1 MKVLNWNLSLN
12 LSKCV
17 NAFVYPCVWQIGRHE
32 KKTKSDKQR
41 NPQVLCVS
49 IRTFNLNVKTDKKNK
64 KKTGIGRLRNR
75 QSNIDIELSP
85 WGRAC
90 GSYTVVAQ
98 PGLTK
103 SRDTVTLFNLLK
115 RDQDHVFSKFSCF
128 KAQIS
133 GRGANN
139 IIQEL

>member
-1 MKVLNWNLSLN
+1 MK
-12 LSKCV
+12 
-17 NAFVYPCVWQIGRHE
+17 AFVYPCVWQIGRHE

-75 QSNIDIELSP
+75 QSNIDIELSH

-90 GSYTVVAQ
+90 GSYTVVAIDAV
-98 PGLTK
+98 GR
-103 SRDTVTLFNLLK
+103 SRLHVLHKRQRTTAGRSVAQRDAGDTT
-115 RDQDHVFSKFSCF
+115 
-128 KAQIS
+128 A
-133 GRGANN
+133 
-139 IIQEL
+139 